1 MNYPDKSILYR
12 ALIPSISNFNTP
24 RKFDIGMVPPPQAM
38 KNSRKTKKDFAS
50 PLIADLHENDLA
62 FDSEAQ
68 THLNK
73 NKEALAN
80 RINKSK
86 NNSPIFPPTS
96 ANTFPSMFNNK
107 NFPETSLLSDS
118 HTDSTSSSQLKF
130 GIAEKP
136 HAPSD
141 SFPNSRSPA
150 GNFFQILPDLY
161 LLFY

>member
-1 MNYPDKSILYR
+1 MPE
-12 ALIPSISNFNTP
+12 NFD
-24 RKFDIGMVPPPQAM
+24 FGMMSPPQAM

-86 NNSPIFPPTS
+86 NNSRPSFPPTS
-96 ANTFPSMFNNK
+96 ANNFPSMFNNK
-107 NFPETSLLSDS
+107 NFPETSLLSDY
-118 HTDSTSSSQLKF
+118 HVDSTSSSQLKF

-136 HAPSD
+136 HFLSD
-141 SFPNSRSPA
+141 SLPTSQSS
-150 GNFFQILPDLY
+150 GNNLPVSSFNFLIN
-161 LLFY
+161 FYIFR